1 MYRVTTN
8 GLFISCDSNGNQL
21 RLTEVTPFLMTA
33 EEIATAFEHE
43 KEYIKSRQQQQ
54 KGVVLLST
62 PKGEKVLS
70 TPKREKVLSTPKREI
85 EIAETP
91 QSASTTTSSGQKRR
105 GRKRVYEDRL
115 PINFTF
121 SDNRAQ
127 KDVYVMVIC
136 YLFTRLISPVSE
148 VYNHFFTNNND
159 CTKSS

>member
-8 GLFISCDSNGNQL
+8 GLFISCDSNGNKL
-21 RLTEVTPFLMTA
+21 RLTEVDPFLMTA

-62 PKGEKVLS
+62 PKREKVLS
-70 TPKREKVLSTPKREI
+70 TPKREKEITETP
-85 EIAETP
+85 TP
-91 QSASTTTSSGQKRR
+91 QSASRTSSGKKR

-115 PINFTF
+115 PINFMF

-127 KDVYVMVIC
+127 KDVYVMVVC
-136 YLFTRLISPVSE
+136 CLFVRIISE
-148 VYNHFFTNNND
+148 LYFALYNHFFTNND
-159 CTKSS
+159 CTKFFFKNFGLKN

>member
-21 RLTEVTPFLMTA
+21 RLTEVDPFLMTA

-43 KEYIKSRQQQQ
+43 KANIKSRQQQQ

-62 PKGEKVLS
+62 PKREKVLS
-70 TPKREKVLSTPKREI
+70 TPKREK
-85 EIAETP
+85 EIAETL
-91 QSASTTTSSGQKRR
+91 QSASTTASSGQKRR

-148 VYNHFFTNNND
+148 VYSHFFTNNN

>member
-21 RLTEVTPFLMTA
+21 RLTEVDPFLMTSDD
-33 EEIATAFEHE
+33 IATAFEHE

-62 PKGEKVLS
+62 PKREKVLS
-70 TPKREKVLSTPKREI
+70 TPKREK
-85 EIAETP
+85 EIAETPTP
-91 QSASTTTSSGQKRR
+91 QSASTTSSGKKR

-115 PINFTF
+115 PINFMF

-136 YLFTRLISPVSE
+136 YLFTRLISSVSE
-148 VYNHFFTNNND
+148 VYNHFFTNNN